1 VRGGNEGARS
11 GSWKGHRQRRRAV
24 DRIGGGIAVK
34 KAYIVLAHKHP
45 RQLRRLL
52 GALDDGSSAFFVH
65 IDRNRVLHDFAGLA
79 EMGEKVVMVK
89 REHSQWAR
97 IGIVRAIL
105 NALAL
110 IDRRRGEFDRV
121 ILLSGQD
128 YPIKSN
134 RQVDE
139 FLRQSPCSIFMDHWR
154 IPNVEKWPHRGGLS
168 RIDRYFMGLTAAQL
182 AMARTANLA
191 AKWVPVLRRRLPD
204 GLEPFGGWMWWILD
218 ADAVRHIVEYV
229 DRHPEYLAFHRHT
242 FAPDEVFFQTI
253 LLNSTRAEQLQ
264 RICNDGLRYTD
275 CQPSESHPRILTK
288 ADLPSLIA
296 SKDLFARKFD
306 VEVDEQVLDLIDAAL
321 RTSDRSQAGGAS
333 GPSPPM

>member
-1 VRGGNEGARS
+1 M
-11 GSWKGHRQRRRAV
+11 
-24 DRIGGGIAVK
+24 K

-52 GALDDGSSAFFVH
+52 GTLDDGSSAFFVH
-65 IDRNRVLHDFAGLA
+65 IDKGRVLHDFSDIA
-79 EMGEKVVMVK
+79 ELGEKVALVE
-89 REHSQWAR
+89 REYSRWAR

-110 IDRRRGEFDRV
+110 IDGRRGDFDRI

-134 RQVDE
+134 QQIDE
-139 FLRQSPCSIFMDHWR
+139 FLRRSPYSIFMDHWR

-168 RIDRYFMGLTAAQL
+168 RIDRYFMGLTTAQL
-182 AMARTANLA
+182 AMARSANLA
-191 AKWVPVLRRRLPD
+191 ARFVPALRRRMPG

-229 DRHPEYLAFHRHT
+229 DRHPKYLAFHRYT

-253 LLNSTRAEQLQ
+253 LMNSKREDLLQ
-264 RICNDGLRYTD
+264 RICNDDLRYTD
-275 CQPSESHPRILTK
+275 WPRLESHPRILTK
-288 ADLPSLIA
+288 ADLPTLID

-306 VEVDEQVLDLIDAAL
+306 IEVDEDVLELIDAA
-321 RTSDRSQAGGAS
+321 RIRAVPSRAGGAS
-333 GPSPPM
+333 NSAPPI